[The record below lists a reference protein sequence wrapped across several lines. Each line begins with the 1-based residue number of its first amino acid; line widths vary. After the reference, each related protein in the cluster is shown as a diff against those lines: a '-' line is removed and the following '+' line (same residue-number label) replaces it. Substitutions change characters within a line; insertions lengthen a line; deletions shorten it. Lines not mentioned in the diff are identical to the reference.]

1 MSYVLTVTTYKKGL
15 NLKSPALTLK
25 ITQNK
30 IDGTTV
36 MNATNGKGGES
47 ETMTNPN
54 RIECQRTMSVM
65 T

>member
-1 MSYVLTVTTYKKGL
+1 MSYVLTVTTYQKKV
-15 NLKSPALTLK
+15 NLKSPALALI
-25 ITQNK
+25 ITYKK

-36 MNATNGKGGES
+36 MNATNGKGGGS
-47 ETMTNPN
+47 ETITNPN